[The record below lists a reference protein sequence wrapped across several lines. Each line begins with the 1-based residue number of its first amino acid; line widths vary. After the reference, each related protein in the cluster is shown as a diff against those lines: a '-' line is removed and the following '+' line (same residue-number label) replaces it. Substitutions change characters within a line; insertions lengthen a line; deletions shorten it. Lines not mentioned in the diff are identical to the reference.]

1 MKSNCPKNN
10 ATQITMRHHHDMQD
24 HTEQCAGSIYS
35 AKSWVWLVFS
45 LWYFF
50 PVYYMDHS
58 PLGRSL
64 LIGVYFLFVAVYLW
78 AITLNPQQ
86 VWKPLIIIVALTL
99 AITPYTPGSGTFYS
113 YIGFLVGFSYRTKIW
128 LTVTALL
135 TFTIT
140 GMHFYFQYPL
150 PYFAFPALSGLITI
164 GIIGYVEKLRMEAR
178 ISQQKSYQEIE
189 QLAVIAERE
198 RIARDLH
205 DILGHTLSSIA
216 LKAELAEKLLSHS
229 KHEQVQQHLSELNQ
243 IARNSLSLVRQT
255 VSGYKHRGLSG
266 EVIELCEKLRQNGF
280 AVDLAGDIP
289 QLTPRAE
296 TAVIL
301 ALTELTTN
309 VLRHSNGNH
318 CQIEFRQDGDKI
330 LVSMRDNGEVKS
342 IVPGNG
348 LSGIKERLYAL
359 TGDLQS
365 SFHKGCEFIISLPRN
380 ELNRVES

>member
-1 MKSNCPKNN
+1 MNPQHSMPPHP
-10 ATQITMRHHHDMQD
+10 A
-24 HTEQCAGSIYS
+24 QCMGSIYS
-35 AKSWVWLVFS
+35 AKSWIWLVFS

-50 PVYYMDHS
+50 PVYYVDHS
-58 PLGRSL
+58 ALGRTL
-64 LIGVYFLFVAVYLW
+64 LVGVYFLFVSLYLW
-78 AITLNPQQ
+78 AITLNSQH
-86 VWKPLIIIVALTL
+86 VWKPILGIVVLAL
-99 AITPYTPGSGTFYS
+99 AITPYTPGSGTFFS
-113 YIGFLVGFSYRTKIW
+113 YVGFLVGFSYRTKTW
-128 LTVTALL
+128 LAVTALL
-135 TFTIT
+135 TLTIA
-140 GMHFYFQYPL
+140 GMHFYFKYPL

-164 GIIGYVEKLRMEAR
+164 GIIGYVEKLRLEAR

-216 LKAELAEKLLSHS
+216 LKAELAEKLLSQE
-229 KHEQVQQHLSELNQ
+229 KHEQVKQHLSELHQ

-266 EVIELCEKLRQNGF
+266 EVVELCEKLRQKGF
-280 AVDLAGDIP
+280 IVDLQGEIP

-296 TAVIL
+296 TAIIL

-318 CQIEFRQDGDKI
+318 CQIEFQQQCDKI
-330 LVSMRDNGEVKS
+330 LVRMHDNGEVKS
-342 IVPGNG
+342 LVPGNG
-348 LSGIKERLYAL
+348 LQGIQERLHAL

-365 SFHKGCEFIISLPRN
+365 SIHKGCEFVISLPRR
-380 ELNRVES
+380 ELNQQGS

>member
-1 MKSNCPKNN
+1 M
-10 ATQITMRHHHDMQD
+10 HHNH
-24 HTEQCAGSIYS
+24 EQCAGSIYS

-50 PVYYMDHS
+50 PVYYMEHS
-58 PLGRSL
+58 ALGKSL
-64 LIGVYFLFVAVYLW
+64 LIGVYFLFVSLYLW

-86 VWKPLIIIVALTL
+86 VWKPILGIVILTL
-99 AITPYTPGSGTFYS
+99 AITPYTPGSGTFFS
-113 YIGFLVGFSYRTKIW
+113 YVGFLVGFSYRTKTW
-128 LTVTALL
+128 LAVTTLL
-135 TFTIT
+135 TFAIV
-140 GMHFYFQYPL
+140 GMHFYFKYPL

-164 GIIGYVEKLRMEAR
+164 GIIGYVEKLRLEAR

-216 LKAELAEKLLSHS
+216 LKAELAEKLLSQE
-229 KHEQVQQHLSELNQ
+229 KREQVQQHLSELHQ

-266 EVIELCEKLRQNGF
+266 EVMELCEKLRQKGF
-280 AVDLAGDIP
+280 LVDLQGDIP

-318 CQIEFRQDGDKI
+318 CQIEFSQNNDKI
-330 LVSMRDNGEVKS
+330 VVSMRDNGKVKS
-342 IVPGNG
+342 LVPGNG
-348 LSGIKERLYAL
+348 LQGIQERLHAL

-365 SFHKGCEFIISLPRN
+365 SVNKGCEFVISLPRN
-380 ELNRVES
+380 ELNQVGS